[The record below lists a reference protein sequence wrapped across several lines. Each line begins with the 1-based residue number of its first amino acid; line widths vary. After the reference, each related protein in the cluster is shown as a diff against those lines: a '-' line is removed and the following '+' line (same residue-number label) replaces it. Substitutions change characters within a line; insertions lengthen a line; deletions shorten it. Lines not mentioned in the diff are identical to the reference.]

1 MQDKILKATDQFFKQ
16 FEPKEVPDL
25 PPAPRDYYTEY
36 KKQYRK
42 LGDMDF
48 PNGARGKVLVG
59 ANETVRTLKQAY
71 LVAKERSERLAAN
84 GDNSRAQMVIDQY
97 MNERFMPAIEAI
109 VRTNS
114 ADELINSKES
124 LDALDKYVLTPRGSG
139 KGFTRAF
146 VQSLY
151 DEELGGT
158 VSKSDMEVRHAVEE
172 IKDLTFRGQVR
183 SAVGKATKLLQQ
195 IDMGAHMADGDDYAL
210 LLKVASR

>member
-1 MQDKILKATDQFFKQ
+1 MQDKILKATDQFFAQ

-42 LGDMDF
+42 LDGMNF
-48 PNGARGKVLVG
+48 PNGASGRVLIG
-59 ANETVRTLKQAY
+59 STEAIRTLKQAY
-71 LVAKERSERLAAN
+71 LVAKERSDRLKAN
-84 GDNSRAQMVIDQY
+84 GDNTRAQMVVDQY

-109 VRTNS
+109 VRMNS
-114 ADELINSKES
+114 ADELMNSKES
-124 LDALDKYVLTPRGSG
+124 LDALDEYALTPRGSG

-151 DEELGGT
+151 NEELGNT
-158 VSKSDMEVRHAVEE
+158 VPKSDMEVRHAVEE
-172 IKDLTFRGQVR
+172 IKGLTFRGNVR
-183 SAVGKATKLLQQ
+183 SAVGKATKLLRQ